1 MAFKA
6 SQLPLQR
13 GFERALDVA
22 GQEKR
27 ALDSWAAQLNGT
39 ITGLDAVAMLANL
52 DRVLAVFTEVA
63 ALPGMAEYAKTQF
76 GSATYDVAAEFSAVI
91 SALAAVRSWLRTNI
105 PANAVSI
112 SNGVMVGATY
122 TPAQTAELKALVV
135 AAAATIE

>member
-27 ALDSWAAQLNGT
+27 TLDAWDTRLNGN
-39 ITGLDAVAMLANL
+39 ITGLDAVEMLNNL
-52 DRVLAVFTEVA
+52 DRVLAIFSEVA
-63 ALPGMAEYAKTQF
+63 ALPGLAAYAQSQF
-76 GSATYDVAAEFSAVI
+76 SNATYNVTAEFDVMI
-91 SALAAVRSWLRTNI
+91 NALAAVQSWLKTNI
-105 PANAVSI
+105 PSTAISIVS
-112 SNGVMVGATY
+112 GVMVGATY
-122 TPAQTAELKALVV
+122 TPAQTAPLRALVV

>member
-27 ALDSWAAQLNGT
+27 TLDAWVIQLNGN

-52 DRVLAVFTEVA
+52 DRVLAVFSEVA
-63 ALPGMAEYAKTQF
+63 ALPGLAAYAQSQF
-76 GSATYDVAAEFSAVI
+76 SDAAYNVSAEFTATINALTAVKT
-91 SALAAVRSWLRTNI
+91 WLTTNI
-105 PANAVSI
+105 PSNAVSI
-112 SNGVMVGATY
+112 VNGVMVGATY
-122 TPAQTAELKALVV
+122 TPAQTASLRSLVV

>member
-27 ALDSWAAQLNGT
+27 TIDAWVAQLNGN

-52 DRVLAVFTEVA
+52 DRVIGVFEEVA
-63 ALPGMAEYAKTQF
+63 ALPGLAEYAKTQF
-76 GSATYDVAAEFSAVI
+76 DDPAYDVAAQFTAMTA
-91 SALAAVRSWLRTNI
+91 ALSAVRSWLRTNI

-122 TPAQTAELKALVV
+122 TPAQTAGLKSLVV